1 MDYAMVSEQPRE
13 GTPMKQRSK
22 WLLLLLFVCV
32 AGSFW
37 ALRNPPEG
45 TSGEEHHAS
54 VHLESGRQ
62 DTPPIHPSQ
71 DSVRVELIAVVESQL
86 AAFRENDFTKA
97 YHHASASI
105 KNRFALPA
113 FEQMVK
119 SQYPVIAHSKSAL
132 FGVVLDDS
140 EEAVVNVRIESASD
154 GTADYRYLMKRENGD
169 WKIQG
174 VVRVTN
180 QESTI

>member
-1 MDYAMVSEQPRE
+1 V
-13 GTPMKQRSK
+13 
-22 WLLLLLFVCV
+22 
-32 AGSFW
+32 GSFW
-37 ALRNPPEG
+37 ALRNSPEAN
-45 TSGEEHHAS
+45 SVEEDHAS
-54 VHLESGRQ
+54 LQSESSQ
-62 DTPPIHPSQ
+62 QNTPPIHPSQ
-71 DSVRVELIAVVESQL
+71 DRVRAELIAVVESQL

-97 YHHASASI
+97 YGHASASI
-105 KNRFALPA
+105 KNRFPPPA

-119 SQYPVIAHSKSAL
+119 SQYPVIAHSKAAL
-132 FGVVLDDS
+132 FGVILDNSD
-140 EEAVVNVRIESASD
+140 EAVVNVRIEAEPE